1 MAKSGSWRQLVH
13 TLVCS
18 LLLLP
23 FRNFVV
29 GDKHV
34 PIPTTFSEEL
44 ISTVDVKFQFVH
56 KSVIIPHDDKK
67 FRGGED
73 AAATSDRW
81 LVVADGVGGWAE
93 HGVNPGLYSKLLTTK
108 VVEIGTKDDT
118 AALADVVHR
127 ANWVAADEHMGSAT
141 CTALKLIGPNE
152 IAAINIGDSGYSIH
166 RLENGK
172 DLQVVFA
179 SEPGQK
185 RFNFPHQ
192 LGGKYGDAVK
202 DVAVEMTHTLEPN
215 DILVVYSDGVSDN
228 LFPVEFHTCLTNAM
242 DEDHVLQSFGLA
254 ADCIARKAYFLGKDR
269 TFDSPFSQGARKA
282 GWARYRGGKHDDIT
296 VVVAQIRDLSEY
308 TDPYLQESIFL
319 YTGTVEALEKLP
331 SLDDLM
337 TPVGSD
343 EL

>member
-1 MAKSGSWRQLVH
+1 MTKPCSWRQCTH

-23 FRNFVV
+23 FRNLVV
-29 GDKHV
+29 CEKQV
-34 PIPTTFSEEL
+34 PIPSTNTEEILTTL
-44 ISTVDVKFQFVH
+44 DLKYQFVH
-56 KSVIIPHDDKK
+56 KSVIIPHDEKK

-81 LVVADGVGGWAE
+81 LVVADGVGGWAD
-93 HGVNPGLYSKLLTTK
+93 HGVNPGLYSRLLTTK
-108 VVEIGTKDDT
+108 VVEVGTKDDT
-118 AALADVVHR
+118 ASLADVIHR
-127 ANWVAADEHMGSAT
+127 ANWMAADQHMGSAT
-141 CTALKLIGPNE
+141 CTALKLIGPNK
-152 IAAINIGDSGYSIH
+152 IATINIGDSGYSIH
-166 RLENGK
+166 RIQNGK

-179 SEPGQK
+179 SEAGQK

-192 LGGKYGDAVK
+192 LGGKYGDEVK

-228 LFPVEFHTCLTNAM
+228 LYPVEFHNCLSNAM
-242 DEDHVLQSFGLA
+242 DEDHVLQSFSLA

-269 TFDSPFSQGARKA
+269 TFDSPFAQGARKA
-282 GWARYRGGKHDDIT
+282 GWGKYRGGKHDDIT

-308 TDPYLQESIFL
+308 TDPYLKESIFL
-319 YTGTVEALEKLP
+319 YTGPVEATEKLP
-331 SLDDLM
+331 TLDDLM
-337 TPVGSD
+337 TPVLSD